1 LSARFFGFQGRGLEA
16 RAPETYGGGQRGRFD
31 LTELIQE
38 ADLRPAPSPTPVG
51 AESANLSRGGV
62 CWSLFEGARNPY
74 VILITI
80 YIFMP
85 YLAQTVVGDV
95 VRGQELISQ
104 WSQYSGWAV
113 MATAP
118 FLGASIDKL
127 GRRKV
132 WLALIVALMVPM
144 IAALWWTKADHTGL
158 TVTAA
163 LALTTLIG
171 ILFTWSEVLHNSL
184 LVRAAGLSAAHKASG
199 LALAL
204 GNGFSL
210 LALGFTAWAFAL
222 PGLPATASWG
232 WLPREPLFGLSRA
245 LHEPERVVALMAA
258 AIFALGALPLFL
270 FTPDAPRTGVPVLT
284 ALRGG
289 AAELWTMVRTVGRH
303 RNAAIFLAARMF
315 YVDGMTAI
323 LIYAGVYATG
333 VMKWRELEMLFFGI
347 VLSVLAVL
355 GGFVGRWLDDGLGP
369 KRAVQIEIGMS
380 LLGIVAF
387 LGMAPDRILYFWAF
401 DPAVHAP
408 LWNGPFFR
416 TLPEWIFLLIGF
428 SNAVFIT
435 AHYASSRTLLTRL
448 TPPEQTGA
456 FFGVYALSGTAT
468 SWLGPFLVNQGT
480 RYFKT
485 QQGGFATIIAL
496 LGLGF
501 VGLLFVRG
509 GDRRTRSRP

>member
-1 LSARFFGFQGRGLEA
+1 MSE
-16 RAPETYGGGQRGRFD
+16 
-31 LTELIQE
+31 IVSE
-38 ADLRPAPSPTPVG
+38 ADMVAVPPAAFDPAARLTFG
-51 AESANLSRGGV
+51 AV
-62 CWSLFEGARNPY
+62 CWSLFEGVRNPY
-74 VILITI
+74 VVLITI

-85 YLAQTVVGDV
+85 YVAGTVVGDPV
-95 VRGQELISQ
+95 KGQEIISR
-104 WSQYSGWAV
+104 WSQYSGWIV

-127 GRRKV
+127 GPRKV
-132 WLALIVALMVPM
+132 WLALIVAAMVPM
-144 IAALWWTKADHTGL
+144 IASLWWTKADHTGL
-158 TVTAA
+158 SVTTT
-163 LALTTLIG
+163 LALTTAIG
-171 ILFTWSEVLHNSL
+171 VLFTWSEVLHNSL
-184 LVRAAGLSAAHKASG
+184 LVRAAGLGAAHKASG

-204 GNGFSL
+204 GNAFSL

-222 PGLPATASWG
+222 PGLPATATWA
-232 WLPREPLFGLSRA
+232 WLPRAPLFGLSRA

-258 AIFALGALPLFL
+258 AMFAVGALPLFL
-270 FTPDAPRTGVPVLT
+270 FTPDAPQTGIPFLT
-284 ALRGG
+284 AIRSG
-289 AAELWTMVRTVGRH
+289 ASDLLAMIRTVRRY

-333 VMKWRELEMLFFGI
+333 VMKWHALEMLFFGI
-347 VLSVLAVL
+347 TLSILAVL
-355 GGFVGRWLDDGLGP
+355 GGFVGRWLDHGVGP

-387 LGMAPDRILYFWAF
+387 LGMAPDQILYFWHF
-401 DPAVHAP
+401 DPAAHAP
-408 LWNGPFFR
+408 LWQGPFFR
-416 TLPEWIFLLIGF
+416 TLPEWIYLAIGF

-468 SWLGPFLVNQGT
+468 IWLGPFLVNQGT
-480 RYFKT
+480 RIFKT

-496 LGLGF
+496 LAIGF
-501 VGLLFVRG
+501 IGLLFVRG
-509 GDRRTRSRP
+509 GRRGEVG